1 MKNFEVKLNKVRFE
15 YKFIR
20 TIDVGIVLK
29 GKEVKGIKSKE
40 FSFVDAYCFFKN
52 GELFVKNFVINNSE
66 DPNREKKLLLHK
78 EELRKLERDLV
89 KGLTVVPYKVFSN
102 QKGMIKCTI
111 VLSRRN
117 KMYDKKQNLKE
128 KDLKRENKFGD
139 E

>member
-40 FSFVDAYCFFKN
+40 FSFVDAYCFFKD

>member
-40 FSFVDAYCFFKN
+40 FSFVDTYCFFKD

>member
-29 GKEVKGIKSKE
+29 GKEVKGIKSRE
-40 FSFVDAYCFFKN
+40 FSFVHAYCFFKD

>member
-29 GKEVKGIKSKE
+29 GNEVKGVKSKE
-40 FSFVDAYCFFKN
+40 FSFVDAYCFFKG
-52 GELFVKNFVINNSE
+52 GELFVKNFIINNSE
-66 DPNREKKLLLHK
+66 DPNREKKLLLQK

-128 KDLKRENKFGD
+128 KDLKKENKFGN